1 MEAATIATILKL
13 AGGGKNAWY
22 HVLHVSVDA
31 TLTEIK
37 KQYRKLALKVV
48 YAPARHTALR

>member
-48 YAPARHTALR
+48 YAPA